1 MHTHYLIDY
10 FVFQG
15 VPQES
20 VLLILMLPIVATL
33 IALFRQVLGIKAFG
47 IYTPSVV
54 TFAFLAMGGEAGFK
68 GIKYGV
74 AIFISVILVGMGS
87 RYILKKLRLLYLP
100 RVAIILSVVAFSML
114 LILVIGGSMQR
125 TGLASIPIF
134 PLLIMI
140 TIVEKF
146 VAAQLEKGNK
156 TAFILAA
163 ETLGISLIGYFII
176 SWEVLTITILT
187 YPWIVLLTIPL
198 NIFLGKWTG
207 LRLSEYWRFK
217 DILKK
222 TQ

>member
-10 FVFQG
+10 FVLQG

-33 IALFRQVLGIKAFG
+33 ISFFRQVFGIKAFG
-47 IYTPSVV
+47 IYTPLII
-54 TFAFLAMGGEAGFK
+54 TFAFLAMGGEAGVK

-74 AIFISVILVGMGS
+74 AIFICVILVGMGT
-87 RYILKKLRLLYLP
+87 RYILKKFRLLYLP
-100 RVAIILSVVAFSML
+100 RVAIILSIVAFS
-114 LILVIGGSMQR
+114 ILTVLVMGGSMQR
-125 TGLASIPIF
+125 TGLAAIPIL

-156 TAFILAA
+156 TAFILAS
-163 ETLGISLIGYFII
+163 ETLIISLVGYFII
-176 SWEVLTITILT
+176 SWEVLIVAILK
-187 YPWIVLLTIPL
+187 YPWAVLLTIPF

-207 LRLSEYWRFK
+207 LRVSEYWRFR

-222 TQ
+222 

>member
-20 VLLILMLPIVATL
+20 ILLILMLPVVATF
-33 IALFRQVLGIKAFG
+33 ISFFRQVFGVKAFG
-47 IYTPSVV
+47 IYAPSIV

-68 GIKYGV
+68 GVKYGV
-74 AIFISVILVGMGS
+74 AIFISVIIVGMGS
-87 RYILKKLRLLYLP
+87 RYILKKFRLLYLP
-100 RVAIILSVVAFSML
+100 RVAVILTLVALVML
-114 LILVIGGSMQR
+114 AILVTGGSMQR
-125 TGLASIPIF
+125 TGLAAIPIF

-140 TIVEKF
+140 IIVEKF
-146 VAAQLEKGNK
+146 VAAQVEKGTK
-156 TAFILAA
+156 TALILAA
-163 ETLGISLIGYFII
+163 ETLGISLVVYFII
-176 SWEVLTITILT
+176 SWELMAITMLK
-187 YPWIVLLTIPL
+187 YPWVVLLTIPF

-222 TQ
+222 

>member
-20 VLLILMLPIVATL
+20 ILLILMLPIVATL
-33 IALFRQVLGIKAFG
+33 IAFFRQVFGIKAFG
-47 IYTPSVV
+47 MYTPSII

-68 GIKYGV
+68 GIKYGIV
-74 AIFISVILVGMGS
+74 IFISVIIVGMIS
-87 RYILKKLRLLYLP
+87 RYVLKKFRLLYLP
-100 RVAIILSVVAFSML
+100 RVAIILSVVAFSIL
-114 LILVIGGSMQR
+114 AILVAGGSMQR

-156 TAFILAA
+156 TALILAV
-163 ETLGISLIGYFII
+163 ETLGVSLIGYFVI
-176 SWEVLTITILT
+176 SWEVLAIAILK
-187 YPWIVLLTIPL
+187 YPWIVLLTIPF

-207 LRLSEYWRFK
+207 LRLSEYWRFR

-222 TQ
+222 M